1 MGSPSTAY
9 CKHLSPNAARAA
21 LGLDAWVR
29 SAARGEVRAGPHTAI
44 SVSMATGV
52 SVQGCARA
60 GWTAMRCR
68 RPGRHADLAGDS
80 GAGHDGL
87 ALPSF
92 SMVAS
97 GRRSKSRSRSA
108 HSIIRWWRNHQNRLK
123 IYRKISVR
131 LSRRRPRLVEAKINP
146 DCHVSSIGSA
156 FRGIGRSPIWTALVI
171 ASARVESVER
181 FRARLPSGGVLVP
194 PDGEARDYGRNPYV
208 GYDSGDRPF

>member
-80 GAGHDGL
+80 GAGRDALLDGRL
-87 ALPSF
+87 REAVEVAQLVAIF
-92 SMVAS
+92 S
-97 GRRSKSRSRSA
+97 RRKTRAAFLDIRPPQPGFERPRVSRSGHA
-108 HSIIRWWRNHQNRLK
+108 
-123 IYRKISVR
+123 
-131 LSRRRPRLVEAKINP
+131 
-146 DCHVSSIGSA
+146 
-156 FRGIGRSPIWTALVI
+156 
-171 ASARVESVER
+171 
-181 FRARLPSGGVLVP
+181 
-194 PDGEARDYGRNPYV
+194 
-208 GYDSGDRPF
+208 